1 VICRQNAAGRN
12 RPSVLIPIIFLI
24 CASHN
29 PATRGLD
36 RPKADFVSTS
46 KLETL

>member
-1 VICRQNAAGRN
+1 LMR
-12 RPSVLIPIIFLI
+12 
-24 CASHN
+24 ASHN
-29 PATRGLD
+29 PAIRRLD